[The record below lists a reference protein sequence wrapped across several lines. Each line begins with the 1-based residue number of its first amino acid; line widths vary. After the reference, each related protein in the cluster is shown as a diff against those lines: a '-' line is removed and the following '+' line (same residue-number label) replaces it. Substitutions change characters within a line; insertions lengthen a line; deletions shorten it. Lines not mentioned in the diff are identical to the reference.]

1 MDDFV
6 FVSHSRAKYHK
17 KKKKKKKEKEEMID
31 LIDMPETDQNWS
43 IFSK

>member
-1 MDDFV
+1 MTLSLFPI
-6 FVSHSRAKYHK
+6 AGQNTTK
-17 KKKKKKKEKEEMID
+17 KKKRKKEKEEMID

>member
-1 MDDFV
+1 MTLSLFPI
-6 FVSHSRAKYHK
+6 AGQIT
-17 KKKKKKKEKEEMID
+17 KKKKEEEMID